1 MRQKITS
8 GSTKDLG
15 LVRDRL
21 IQLKDERQIIKHV
34 PKYVPAGQTTQM
46 VVGAHQESDQDVL
59 FMADKHYK
67 EFKLKRVYFRVI
79 SQLILKIIIC
89 PQLALHRHY

>member
-1 MRQKITS
+1 M
-8 GSTKDLG
+8 
-15 LVRDRL
+15 VRDRL

-67 EFKLKRVYFRVI
+67 EFKLKRVYFSGYI
-79 SQLILKIIIC
+79 PINTENNYL
-89 PQLALHRHY
+89 LAVGSAPPLLRKTDSIKVTG

>member
-1 MRQKITS
+1 MSDKLLS
-8 GSTKDLG
+8 M
-15 LVRDRL
+15 
-21 IQLKDERQIIKHV
+21 

-67 EFKLKRVYFRVI
+67 NLNSNVSIFRVI

-89 PQLALHRHY
+89 PHCCTAIIEETDSIKVTG